1 MGVYR
6 ISMLN
11 RDLNATPREK
21 IVVVVADGKGLA
33 RQKARAR
40 YKEFVPVD
48 VVRMDNH
55 TVEGRKNV

>member
-48 VVRMDNH
+48 VVRMDSH
-55 TVEGRKNV
+55 TVEGRK

>member
-11 RDLNATPREK
+11 RDLNAMPREK

-33 RQKARAR
+33 RQKARSR
-40 YKEFVPVD
+40 YKDFIPVD
-48 VVRMDNH
+48 VVRMDTH
-55 TVEGRKNV
+55 SVEGRKNI

>member
-11 RDLNATPREK
+11 RDLTAMPREK

-55 TVEGRKNV
+55 SVEGRKNV

>member
-1 MGVYR
+1 
-6 ISMLN
+6 MLN
-11 RDLNATPREK
+11 RDLTAMPREK

>member
-55 TVEGRKNV
+55 IVEGRK

>member
-55 TVEGRKNV
+55 TVEGRKNA

>member
-11 RDLNATPREK
+11 RDLTATPREK

-55 TVEGRKNV
+55 TIEGRKNV

>member
-11 RDLNATPREK
+11 RDLNAMPREK

-40 YKEFVPVD
+40 HKEFVPVD

>member
-6 ISMLN
+6 ISMVN

-55 TVEGRKNV
+55 TIEGRKGV

>member
-55 TVEGRKNV
+55 TVEGRK

>member
-11 RDLNATPREK
+11 RDLNAMPREK